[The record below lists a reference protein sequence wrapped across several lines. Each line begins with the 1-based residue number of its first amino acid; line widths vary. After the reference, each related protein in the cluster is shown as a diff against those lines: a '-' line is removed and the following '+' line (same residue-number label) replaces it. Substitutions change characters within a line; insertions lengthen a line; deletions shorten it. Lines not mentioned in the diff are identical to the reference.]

1 MDYINR
7 LDNYKADE
15 LAKICLGQEY
25 RLYNEAFEIYKK
37 AEMNEQ
43 AIDVL
48 LSNLE
53 NLEKGQEFAN
63 KLGNDVVVWAK
74 LGKAQ
79 LDAH

>member
-1 MDYINR
+1 
-7 LDNYKADE
+7 
-15 LAKICLGQEY
+15 
-25 RLYNEAFEIYKK
+25 
-37 AEMNEQ
+37 MNEQ

-74 LGKAQ
+74 LGKA
-79 LDAH
+79 